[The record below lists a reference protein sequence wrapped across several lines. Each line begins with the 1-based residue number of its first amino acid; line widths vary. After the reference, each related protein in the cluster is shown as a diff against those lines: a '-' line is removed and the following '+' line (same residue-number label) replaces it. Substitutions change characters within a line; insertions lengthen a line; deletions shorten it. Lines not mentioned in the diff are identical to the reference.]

1 MNINEKNVRYL
12 RVLNALIK
20 AEGKT
25 FADKE
30 VQDNIVGKLVRE
42 ELLLFSPTLD
52 REGWEKDSLSTSET
66 LYYCMIGNTHE
77 WAFLPSF
84 EGRVISLNGE
94 LVKVMSDH
102 HYCVKAWSY
111 YLQPVA
117 PLTDPEWN
125 VMPDEEYRAI

>member
-1 MNINEKNVRYL
+1 MITKTAYMRA
-12 RVLNALIK
+12 LNAHIK
-20 AEGKT
+20 VEGKT

-30 VQDNIVGKLVRE
+30 IQDNIVGKLVRE
-42 ELLLFSPTLD
+42 ELLLFSPTED

-66 LYYCMIGNTHE
+66 LYYCMVGTANE

-84 EGRVISLNGE
+84 EDKIISLNGE

-117 PLTDPEWN
+117 PLTDYGWN
-125 VMPDEEYRAI
+125 TMPDKEYRA

>member
-1 MNINEKNVRYL
+1 MIIKTAYMRAV
-12 RVLNALIK
+12 NAHIK

-30 VQDNIVGKLVRE
+30 VQDNIVGKLVGE
-42 ELLLFSPTLD
+42 ELFLFSPTED

-66 LYYCMIGNTHE
+66 LYYCMVGTAHE

-84 EGRVISLNGE
+84 EGKVISLNGE
-94 LVKVMSDH
+94 LVKVMSDP
-102 HYCVKAWSY
+102 HYQVKAWSY

-117 PLTDPEWN
+117 PLTDHGWN
-125 VMPDEEYRAI
+125 TMPDISYRA